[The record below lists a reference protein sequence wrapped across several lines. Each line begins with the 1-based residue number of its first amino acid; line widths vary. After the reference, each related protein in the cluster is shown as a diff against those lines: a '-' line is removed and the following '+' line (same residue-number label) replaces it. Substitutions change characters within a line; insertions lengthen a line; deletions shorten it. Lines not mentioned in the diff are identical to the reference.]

1 MYMKMSPFAPLA
13 ETVAQQKICTPASS
27 NKQEAA
33 MQLVNSKCFL
43 MKSTNKCNFGLNIF
57 QIMMLV
63 FLPEDV

>member
-1 MYMKMSPFAPLA
+1 
-13 ETVAQQKICTPASS
+13 
-27 NKQEAA
+27 